1 MTTVF
6 TTLKPYIKAAVAQNA
21 KSGLPVMRPLFLHY
35 EDDARAYTLK
45 YQYLFGRDL
54 LVAPVHEKGRR
65 DWSLYL
71 PQDTG
76 SMRGPEK
83 PAEGGDITVD
93 APLGKPPVFY
103 RQQSEWADLF
113 STLRHI

>member
-54 LVAPVHEKGRR
+54 LVAPVHERDAATGRSICR
-65 DWSLYL
+65 RTLVNAW
-71 PQDTG
+71 TG
-76 SMRGPEK
+76 ETCR
-83 PAEGGDITVD
+83 GGDITVD